1 MRLIDADELI
11 EKYGGW
17 YTEEGTEDGFIGTIE
32 ALVNT
37 MLSVQPER
45 TFVELV
51 VEYPDP
57 ELCTY
62 KEYKGKPYYSIK
74 YIENGEAYVGYGTYN
89 PEVLSRYLKEY
100 FMPSTQHRCKTGKW
114 IPVTERL
121 PEEAYPVIVTW
132 KNDDPASYYQ
142 YILGKHYTGV
152 AHFKNGKWFWYS
164 SVTEDVLMEY
174 GRCDSEEF
182 DEAIQVLAWMP
193 LPEPYEGGAPR

>member
-1 MRLIDADELI
+1 MDDLISRQAAIDTMMRLQ
-11 EKYGGW
+11 
-17 YTEEGTEDGFIGTIE
+17 TEDIEMYGCAIPEGFDGDRAAE
-32 ALVNT
+32 ALKA
-37 MLSVQPER
+37 LPSIQPE
-45 TFVELV
+45 
-51 VEYPDP
+51 
-57 ELCTY
+57 
-62 KEYKGKPYYSIK
+62 
-74 YIENGEAYVGYGTYN
+74 
-89 PEVLSRYLKEY
+89 
-100 FMPSTQHRCKTGKW
+100 HKTGEW

-193 LPEPYEGGAPR
+193 LPEPYEGGAPK